1 MPCNGTIYGPS
12 QALVFFQW
20 MNFALAAAP
29 LGRPPLLINM
39 DETSVVRHTSGL
51 VGTIVKYP
59 AGMMRAGDPGS
70 LGDRRSCITF
80 MASITHDTAIQPK
93 LPQILIGNKHQFT
106 AQVMRL
112 AQTLPKNIHLYKQQ
126 SAWNNH
132 ACMRRYI
139 SLLGKSLGDAVR
151 QRYVILLLDVHRSH
165 IDQSI
170 LKRCGIRLCYVPA
183 SMTGDLQPC
192 DTHLFWKFKSAFRDC
207 WRRCKATRIGGS
219 VTTCEWIEVVV
230 AAIQQVLPANQWR
243 SAFEATGIV
252 ANQSGLSL
260 SLMRKLCWTDV
271 PAVPHGPPEN
281 HINECVL
288 MSIHMCC
295 GNPKVR
301 AQKEANQ
308 MCLKLQGSR
317 SHCHHGDD
325 GCPLPSKGFQSL

>member
-1 MPCNGTIYGPS
+1 M
-12 QALVFFQW
+12 
-20 MNFALAAAP
+20 
-29 LGRPPLLINM
+29 
-39 DETSVVRHTSGL
+39 
-51 VGTIVKYP
+51 KYP

-132 ACMRRYI
+132 ACMRKYI

-170 LKRCGIRLCYVPA
+170 LTHAKRCGIRLCYVPA
-183 SMTGDLQPC
+183 SMTGDLQ
-192 DTHLFWKFKSAFRDC
+192 LFWKFKSAFRDC

-219 VTTCEWIEVVV
+219 VTACEWIQVVV

-243 SAFEATGIV
+243 SAFEATGIL

-271 PAVPHGPPEN
+271 PAVPLLLKSFP
-281 HINECVL
+281 NECVL

-301 AQKEANQ
+301 AQTEANQ

-317 SHCHHGDD
+317 SHCHGDD

>member
-1 MPCNGTIYGPS
+1 
-12 QALVFFQW
+12 

-29 LGRPPLLINM
+29 LGRPVLVINM

-132 ACMRRYI
+132 ACMRKYI
-139 SLLGKSLGDAVR
+139 SLWGKSLGDAVR

-170 LKRCGIRLCYVPA
+170 LTHAKRCGIRLCYVPA

-219 VTTCEWIEVVV
+219 VTACEWIQVVV

-243 SAFEATGIV
+243 SAFEATGIL

-281 HINECVL
+281 HIAAQVFPKRMRINVNSYVL
-288 MSIHMCC
+288 WQSKSSSSKRSQ
-295 GNPKVR
+295 PDVP
-301 AQKEANQ
+301 EAAGQ
-308 MCLKLQGSR
+308 QE
-317 SHCHHGDD
+317 
-325 GCPLPSKGFQSL
+325 PLPRRRRLPPTFQRIPITLD

>member
-1 MPCNGTIYGPS
+1 M
-12 QALVFFQW
+12 VFFQW

-29 LGRPPLLINM
+29 LGRPPLVINM

-59 AGMMRAGDPGS
+59 AGMVRAGDPGS

-139 SLLGKSLGDAVR
+139 SLLSKSLGDAVR

-165 IDQSI
+165 IDKSI
-170 LKRCGIRLCYVPA
+170 LTHAKRCGIRLCYVPA

-230 AAIQQVLPANQWR
+230 AAIQQVLPAHQWR
-243 SAFEATGIV
+243 SAFEANGIL

-281 HINECVL
+281 HIAAQVFPKRMRINVNSYVL
-288 MSIHMCC
+288 WQSKSSSSKRSQ
-295 GNPKVR
+295 PDVP
-301 AQKEANQ
+301 EAAGQ
-308 MCLKLQGSR
+308 QE
-317 SHCHHGDD
+317 
-325 GCPLPSKGFQSL
+325 PLPRRRRLPPTFQRIPITLD

>member
-1 MPCNGTIYGPS
+1 
-12 QALVFFQW
+12 
-20 MNFALAAAP
+20 
-29 LGRPPLLINM
+29 
-39 DETSVVRHTSGL
+39 
-51 VGTIVKYP
+51 
-59 AGMMRAGDPGS
+59 MRAGDPGS

-170 LKRCGIRLCYVPA
+170 LTHAKRCGIRLCYVPA

-192 DTHLFWKFKSAFRDC
+192 DTHLFWKFKSAFRNC

-230 AAIQQVLPANQWR
+230 AAIQQVLPEIN
-243 SAFEATGIV
+243 G
-252 ANQSGLSL
+252 GLLLKPLVFWPISL
-260 SLMRKLCWTDV
+260 AWAYPWCESCAGQMSPQCHMARLRTILLLKSF
-271 PAVPHGPPEN
+271 P
-281 HINECVL
+281 NECVL

-317 SHCHHGDD
+317 SHCHGDD

>member
-1 MPCNGTIYGPS
+1 M
-12 QALVFFQW
+12 
-20 MNFALAAAP
+20 
-29 LGRPPLLINM
+29 
-39 DETSVVRHTSGL
+39 
-51 VGTIVKYP
+51 KYP

-139 SLLGKSLGDAVR
+139 SLLGKSLGGAVR

-170 LKRCGIRLCYVPA
+170 LTHAKRCGIRLCYAPA

-192 DTHLFWKFKSAFRDC
+192 DTH
-207 WRRCKATRIGGS
+207 CKATRIGGS
-219 VTTCEWIEVVV
+219 VTACEWIEVVV

-243 SAFEATGIV
+243 SAFEATGIL
-252 ANQSGLSL
+252 ANQPGLSL
-260 SLMRKLCWTDV
+260 SLIPQCHMARLRTILLLKSF
-271 PAVPHGPPEN
+271 P
-281 HINECVL
+281 NECVL

-317 SHCHHGDD
+317 SHCHGDD

>member
-1 MPCNGTIYGPS
+1 
-12 QALVFFQW
+12 

-29 LGRPPLLINM
+29 LGRPVLVINM

-132 ACMRRYI
+132 ACMRKYI

-170 LKRCGIRLCYVPA
+170 LTHAKRCGIRLCYVPA

-207 WRRCKATRIGGS
+207 W
-219 VTTCEWIEVVV
+219 
-230 AAIQQVLPANQWR
+230 AAL
-243 SAFEATGIV
+243 
-252 ANQSGLSL
+252 QSYEDWWVSDRL
-260 SLMRKLCWTDV
+260 
-271 PAVPHGPPEN
+271 
-281 HINECVL
+281 
-288 MSIHMCC
+288 
-295 GNPKVR
+295 
-301 AQKEANQ
+301 
-308 MCLKLQGSR
+308 
-317 SHCHHGDD
+317 
-325 GCPLPSKGFQSL
+325 